1 MAKKAVRLNNG
12 KKWSSKG
19 DAINY
24 FRDLRDRHPVGAP
37 ILDPSDHKDLLALL
51 ERYDLAIADGPA
63 KTGVGVDHFETR
75 INITNGGRNVGFWVV
90 RIDGSETDFSFIR
103 AVNEA
108 PKRELE
114 QLSDACRDAIFP
126 ELQTTKALYFAT
138 YADSRGAV
146 PCAFSGSPITV
157 NESALEYLQTS
168 FAEIVKAF
176 ANSKGWMAAVPP
188 GVISEPKD
196 GQTTT
201 TFVTKEHAAAFR
213 QFHRASAKICVV
225 SKAIRGQRL
234 KRSSAEFATRCL
246 EL

>member
-12 KKWSSKG
+12 KEWPSQR

-24 FRDLRDRHPVGAP
+24 FRDLRNRHPVGAP
-37 ILDPSDHKDLLALL
+37 ILDPSDHNDLLALL
-51 ERYDLAIADGPA
+51 ERYDLAIAAGPA
-63 KTGVGVDHFETR
+63 KTGIGVDHFETR
-75 INITNGGRNVGFWVV
+75 VDITNGGRNVGFWVV

-114 QLSDACRDAIFP
+114 QLSDACRDAVFP
-126 ELQTTKALYFAT
+126 ELQTAKALYFAT

-146 PCAFSGSPITV
+146 QCAFSGTQV
-157 NESALEYLQTS
+157 FVKESALDYLQTS

-176 ANSKGWMAAVPP
+176 ASSKGWMAAVPP
-188 GVISEPKD
+188 EVISEPTD

-201 TFVTKEHAAAFR
+201 TFVAEGHAAAFR

-225 SKAIRGQRL
+225 NKASRGQRL
-234 KRSSAEFATRCL
+234 SHSPTESAIRFL